1 MAELLH
7 QDVDDGS
14 LEGGTEVGLT
24 LLDEVGILLQLIT
37 EGIEEGGLEPA
48 EAIVVAWDVGL
59 AEGKSLRIPFVSKAV
74 DDRAT
79 RVTQPHDLR
88 TLIEGFARSI
98 VNGLPDDLHIG
109 GRAHEDDLRVAT

>member
-24 LLDEVGILLQLIT
+24 LLDEVRVLLQLIT
-37 EGIEEGGLEPA
+37 EGVEEGGLEPA

-59 AEGKSLRIPFVSKAV
+59 AEGKGLRIALIGKAV

-79 RVTQPHDLR
+79 RVTQPHDFR
-88 TLIEGFARSI
+88 TLVEGFARCI
-98 VNGLPDDLHIG
+98 IDGLPDDLHVG
-109 GRAHEDDLRVAT
+109 G